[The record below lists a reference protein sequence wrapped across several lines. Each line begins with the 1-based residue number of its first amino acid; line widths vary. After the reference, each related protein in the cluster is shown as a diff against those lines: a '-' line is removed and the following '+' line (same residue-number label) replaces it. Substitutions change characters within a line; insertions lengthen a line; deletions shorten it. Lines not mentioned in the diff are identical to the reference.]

1 MATKKRNKAFMGMPA
16 PLGYVPGLGRGATG
30 FTTRSDIGPA
40 RETGDISDERHAPPN
55 KRRDED
61 DDEETDLNDS
71 NFDEEYGYGGSLF
84 KNDPYEKD
92 DEEADEIYESID
104 KRMDEKRKER
114 RERRFQEE
122 NEKYRQ
128 ERPKIQQQFSDL
140 KRKLADVTAEEWMS
154 MPEVGDARNKRQRN
168 PRQEKYTP
176 VPDSVLA
183 KAVASTEQASSI
195 DPREQRYGGFDTPAY
210 GMSTP
215 STDIE
220 MVKIGEARNTLVK
233 LRLTQASDSIT
244 GQTVVDP
251 KGYLTDM
258 ASMLPSYGGDIN
270 DVKKARL
277 LLKSVRETNP
287 SHPPAWIASARL
299 EEVVGKVQAARNLI
313 MRGTE
318 HCPKSEDIWLE
329 AARLMPLDLARGI
342 VTHAVR
348 HLPQSVK
355 IWVKAADLEQE
366 PKAKKQV
373 LRRALEQ
380 VPNSVRLWKAA
391 VELEDEDDARI
402 MLSRAVECC
411 PTSVDLWLALA
422 RLETYENARRVL
434 NKAREHIPTDRQ
446 IWIMAAK
453 LEEANGNNV
462 MVDRLIERALASL
475 TANMVEINRDHW
487 MKDAVD
493 CEKAGSVHTCQ
504 ALIRNVIGIGIED
517 EDQLETWIEDAQ
529 SCRTEGAYE
538 CARAIYTHAR
548 KFHPTKKVLWLDAAD
563 FEKKHGTREQLEEL
577 LTTAVVSCPKA
588 EVLWLMLAK
597 SKWLAGNV
605 PAARETLSA
614 GFQANPNSEE
624 IWLAAVKLESENNEY
639 TKAISLLTKARL
651 NAPTARVYMKSVRLY
666 WCLNDL
672 SAAKQLLDEAL
683 KAYGDF
689 PKLWMMKGQI
699 FAQHGPTGFEAAREA
714 YLEGIK
720 RCPTSIPLWL
730 LLIQLEIDNGQLIK
744 ARANLE
750 KARLRNTMI
759 PELWLASV
767 RLEVNAGNVQ
777 QAKVMLARG
786 MQECPAAGILWA
798 EAIFMEARP
807 QRKSKSVDALKKCE
821 HDPYV
826 LMAVSKLFW
835 SERRIDKAREWFN
848 RTIKLETDIGD
859 CWAAFYKFELIHGTE
874 QQQMD
879 IKQKCVSFEPR
890 HGELWCRIAK
900 DVKNWKLKT
909 GDIIELCA
917 TQMPLPN

>member
-1 MATKKRNKAFMGMPA
+1 MATKKRNKAFMGMAA

-40 RETGDISDERHAPPN
+40 RETGDISDERHAPPT
-55 KRRDED
+55 KRRDEEND
-61 DDEETDLNDS
+61 DDDIDLNDS
-71 NFDEEYGYGGSLF
+71 NFDEEFGYGGSLF

-104 KRMDEKRKER
+104 KRMDEKRRER

-122 NEKYRQ
+122 VEKYRQ

-140 KRKLADVTAEEWMS
+140 KRKLADVTVEEWMS
-154 MPEVGDARNKRQRN
+154 VPEVGDVRNKRQRN
-168 PRQEKYTP
+168 PRQDKFTP
-176 VPDSVLA
+176 VPDSVIA
-183 KAVASTEQASSI
+183 KAVSATEQTTSI
-195 DPREQRYGGFDTPAY
+195 DAREQKYGGFTTPM

-215 STDIE
+215 SEEIE
-220 MVKIGEARNTLVK
+220 MVKIGQARNTLMNMK
-233 LRLTQASDSIT
+233 LKQASDTYSD
-244 GQTVVDP
+244 QTVVDP

-258 ASMLPSYGGDIN
+258 QSMLPSYGGDIN

-329 AARLMPLDLARGI
+329 AARLMPLDLARGV

-355 IWVKAADLEQE
+355 IWIKAADLEQE

-391 VELEDEDDARI
+391 VELEEEEDARI

-411 PTSVDLWLALA
+411 PASVDLWLALA

-453 LEEANGNNV
+453 LEEANGNNA
-462 MVDRLIERALASL
+462 MVDRLIDRAVASL
-475 TANMVEINRDHW
+475 TSNMVEINREHW
-487 MKDAVD
+487 MKDAVE
-493 CEKAGSVHTCQ
+493 CEKAGSVITGQ
-504 ALIRNVIGIGIED
+504 ALIRTVIGINIEE
-517 EDQLETWIEDAQ
+517 EDQLTTWIEDAQ
-529 SCRTEGAYE
+529 SCQSEGAYE
-538 CARAIYTHAR
+538 CARAIFTHAR
-548 KFHPTKKVLWLDAAD
+548 KFHSTKTSLWLEAAD
-563 FEKKHGTREQLEEL
+563 FEKKHGTREQYEEL
-577 LTTAVVSCPKA
+577 LSAAVVSCPKT

-605 PAARETLSA
+605 PVARDTLSA

-639 TKAISLLTKARL
+639 KKAIGLLKKARQ
-651 NAPTARVYMKSVRLY
+651 NAPTARVYMKSVRLN
-666 WCLNDL
+666 WCLNDIP
-672 SAAKQLLDEAL
+672 AATELLAEAL
-683 KAYGDF
+683 KSYGDF

-699 FAQHGPTGFEAAREA
+699 FAQQGSTGFEPAREA

-730 LLIQLEIDNGQLIK
+730 LLVHLEMEHGQLIK

-750 KARLRNTMI
+750 KARLRNPMT

-767 RLEVNAGNVQ
+767 RLEVSAGNIQ

-798 EAIFMEARP
+798 EAIFMDSRP

-821 HDPYV
+821 HDPHV

-835 SERRIDKAREWFN
+835 SERRIDRAREWFN

-859 CWAAFYKFELIHGTE
+859 CWAAFYKFELMHGTE
-874 QQQMD
+874 QQQAD
-879 IKQKCVSFEPR
+879 VKQKCISFEPR

-900 DVKNWKLKT
+900 DVRNWKLKT
-909 GDIIELCA
+909 GDILELCA
-917 TQMPLPN
+917 AEMPVAD